1 MNLVPI
7 IVVHDSNT
15 NYFPIDNLFDLRK
28 SYDQYFTGYCTERVH
43 SPFLFELYV
52 GVAYQR
58 SAEVKQIDDNTIE
71 MEASAYIINGILEK
85 IDNESHLI
93 VETSIPRDQIVPNFI
108 ENRFDRFIREEGCS
122 VVMDTSKYKVQIKKI
137 GMRN

>member
-15 NYFPIDNLFDLRK
+15 NYFPIDRLFELR
-28 SYDQYFTGYCTERVH
+28 SAYDKYFTGWCSEFIK
-43 SPFLFELYV
+43 SPFLFDLFL
-52 GVAYQR
+52 GSAYQK

-122 VVMDTSKYKVQIKKI
+122 LIMDTSKYKVQIRKI
-137 GMRN
+137 GMRK